1 MSTLKTQTI
10 QYVLGDTTYATST
23 KNSDGN
29 LQIGVGR
36 NPETM
41 TVALDVD
48 SDGKIHIRKEL
59 QCEGINGYAKYSQQS
74 LSQRNLTIDEY
85 FINGAE
91 FQKMLR
97 DLYEELVAGA

>member
-10 QYVLGDTTYATST
+10 QYVFGDTTFSTST
-23 KNSDGN
+23 KNTSGN
-29 LQIGVGR
+29 FQIGIGR

-41 TVALDVD
+41 SVALDID
-48 SDGKIHIRKEL
+48 SEGKVSITKEL
-59 QCEGINGYAKYSQQS
+59 QCEGISGYATYSPQSYSQ
-74 LSQRNLTIDEY
+74 RKLTIDEY

-97 DLYEELVAGA
+97 DLYEEIVAGV